1 VAISSFLTEGAAI
14 PQGSAVTDMTKQTIL
29 PDWYSGYAQD
39 ILAGQRAI
47 ADRPYATAPMPR
59 VAGFTPA
66 QLEAF
71 QQTGTAAGAYQ
82 PLLGEATAAA
92 RGAASGPGAL
102 SSAQPYYGQ
111 ALSSLAQGIG
121 TSGAAAAQPYFGQA
135 QSLFGQS
142 AAADASQAAQPYY
155 GQALSSLAQGI
166 GTSGAAAAQ
175 PYFGQAQSMFGESA
189 GTSGVTAAQPY
200 MNAAG
205 QSSVSNIGQY
215 MNPYME
221 SVVNR
226 IGELGTRNLSE
237 NIMPQIEGRYI
248 QAGQLGYG
256 GRGGA
261 GTPSGM
267 MTDTARAVRDTSA
280 DILGQ
285 QTAALQSGYTQA
297 AGLSA
302 ADLARQGQLA
312 STAGNLA
319 QAQQQALSNI
329 GQQQANIGAQM
340 GNLTQGQQSAIL
352 AAAGQQ
358 AGIGTQLG
366 NLAQGQQQ
374 ALTNIGTQQANIGA
388 QMGNLTQGQQS
399 ALLAAAGQQA
409 NIGTQSG
416 NLAQTQ
422 QQQQLAASGAL
433 SGLAGQAQGLGLTGA
448 GALGAVGAQQQQQG
462 QRSLDV
468 AYQDFLRQ
476 QGYPQ
481 EQINNMLNTFKG
493 VATGVPS
500 ATQEQGISPSGVKQ
514 EYPASTASQIG
525 GSLTTLAGILKD
537 AGVFGK
543 P

>member
-1 VAISSFLTEGAAI
+1 
-14 PQGSAVTDMTKQTIL
+14 
-29 PDWYSGYAQD
+29 
-39 ILAGQRAI
+39 
-47 ADRPYATAPMPR
+47 
-59 VAGFTPA
+59 
-66 QLEAF
+66 
-71 QQTGTAAGAYQ
+71 
-82 PLLGEATAAA
+82 
-92 RGAASGPGAL
+92 
-102 SSAQPYYGQ
+102 
-111 ALSSLAQGIG
+111 
-121 TSGAAAAQPYFGQA
+121 
-135 QSLFGQS
+135 
-142 AAADASQAAQPYY
+142 
-155 GQALSSLAQGI
+155 
-166 GTSGAAAAQ
+166 
-175 PYFGQAQSMFGESA
+175 
-189 GTSGVTAAQPY
+189 
-200 MNAAG
+200 
-205 QSSVSNIGQY
+205 VSNIGQY

-319 QAQQQALSNI
+319 QAQQQALSNIGQQQANIGAQMGNLTQGQQSAILAAAGQQAGIGTQLGNLAQGQQQALSNI

-525 GSLTTLAGILKD
+525 GTLTTLAGILKD
-537 AGVFGK
+537 VGVFGK